1 MKTFIFTI
9 SCVLFF
15 TLLKGKSD
23 KFYSTN
29 LACMEYGI
37 NDKLYTVKKLDS
49 VNQFYLVYLERNDSV
64 FKVLSKKEEVI
75 NCQPFQIGENYEFKL
90 ISWFKPEE
98 IHLKLRMSGVKIEN
112 AYITIERDS
121 VVGDLF
127 TTENLKGLCYIDKR

>member
-1 MKTFIFTI
+1 MKTFIFTL
-9 SCVLFF
+9 SCVLFI
-15 TLLKGKSD
+15 TLLKGQSD
-23 KFYSTN
+23 NFYSAN
-29 LACMEYGI
+29 LSCLENGI
-37 NDKLYTVKKLDS
+37 NDELYKVKKLDS

-64 FKVLSKKEEVI
+64 FKVLSKKDEVI
-75 NCQPFQIGENYEFKL
+75 NCHPFQIGENYKFKL